1 MKLYEIRNSIN
12 DAVYVGITRTSLEA
26 RYRAHKHSAKR
37 GVVTPLYS
45 LIRKYGFENFRI
57 VLISEFQHETDL
69 LAAEKALI
77 QAYRISGSRC
87 LNILDGG
94 ESYFPIKDWEAQKA
108 KLRKAR
114 AGRKPALG
122 MKHSDEN
129 KKLFSECGKRRW
141 DMYGRYPS
149 NVTDLSF
156 KDAKVK
162 YGISK
167 THYYRLKKLAK
178 PNELS

>member
-1 MKLYEIRNSIN
+1 MKLYEIINSIN
-12 DAVYVGITRTSLEA
+12 DAVYVGITRTTLSA

-37 GVVTPLYS
+37 GTVTPLYS

-57 VLISEFQHETDL
+57 ILISEFQHEIDL
-69 LAAEKALI
+69 LAAEKSLI
-77 QAYRISGSRC
+77 QEYRNSGTRC

-94 ESYFPIKDWEAQKA
+94 ESYFPVKDWEAHKA
-108 KLRKAR
+108 KLKAAR

-122 MKHSDEN
+122 MKHTDEN
-129 KKLFSECGKRRW
+129 KKIFSQCSKQRW
-141 DMYGRYPS
+141 DIYGRYPS
-149 NVTDLSF
+149 DVILLSF
-156 KDAKVK
+156 KDAKIQ

-167 THYYRLKKLAK
+167 THYYRLKQLAK